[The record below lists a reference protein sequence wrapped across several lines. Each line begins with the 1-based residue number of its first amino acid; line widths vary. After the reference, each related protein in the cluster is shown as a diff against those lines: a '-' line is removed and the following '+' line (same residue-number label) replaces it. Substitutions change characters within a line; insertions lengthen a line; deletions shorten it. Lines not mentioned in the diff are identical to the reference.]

1 MIFSPNGVLFRGK
14 GKKLLKLL
22 GKANSFLF
30 AQKNAQFYYDVDL
43 DYYRYQELFK
53 KPL

>member
-1 MIFSPNGVLFRGK
+1 MAIGWRAMTIHMMFSPNGVLFRGK

-30 AQKNAQFYYDVDL
+30 AQKNAQFYYDMDL
-43 DYYRYQELFK
+43 D
-53 KPL
+53 